1 MKDKNLP
8 DDNNSDTI
16 EELTKDVND
25 IIEHLEKEKNLQ
37 NSIQNYQKLIKLN
50 NLIEK
55 KFYKKSKDINQ
66 STKEKINKIIS
77 KKNEKRI

>member
-77 KKNEKRI
+77 KKNEKRT